1 MRTEGIS
8 FFQDIDANL
17 FTDDD
22 GEKEMDEEGVKF
34 SWKKEGG

>member
-1 MRTEGIS
+1 MQIH
-8 FFQDIDANL
+8 L